1 MIKQQVP
8 NNFCKLVI
16 KSDNAI
22 RFVGVADKFGKIIAE
37 EYRKGSVPLLSKE
50 EMAMSVL
57 QGAIRM
63 GSRKTMI
70 PKLGK
75 LIYTVSYYEKV
86 KRATMML
93 SNNNVLMVS
102 FDPEAN
108 HDSILINKI
117 LPLVKDNAL

>member
-8 NNFCKLVI
+8 NNFCKRII
-16 KSDNAI
+16 KSDSAI

-37 EYRKGSVPLLSKE
+37 EYRKKSVPLLSKE
-50 EMAMSVL
+50 EVAMSVL

-93 SNNNVLMVS
+93 NNNNVLMVS

-117 LPLVKDNAL
+117 LPLVKDNGL

>member
-1 MIKQQVP
+1 MVKQVP
-8 NNFCKLVI
+8 NEFCKQIIALD
-16 KSDNAI
+16 KLI

-50 EMAMSVL
+50 EEAMSIL

-70 PKLGK
+70 PKLGR

-86 KRATMML
+86 KRTTIML
-93 SNNNVLMVS
+93 NNHNVLMVS
-102 FDPEAN
+102 FEPEAN
-108 HDSILINKI
+108 HDSIIINKI
-117 LPLVKDNAL
+117 LPLVKNEGL

>member
-1 MIKQQVP
+1 
-8 NNFCKLVI
+8 
-16 KSDNAI
+16 
-22 RFVGVADKFGKIIAE
+22 
-37 EYRKGSVPLLSKE
+37 
-50 EMAMSVL
+50 
-57 QGAIRM
+57 M

-117 LPLVKDNAL
+117 LPLVKDKSL